1 MDAPRLHAWTLA
13 IATPLAL
20 LACGM
25 AAAGPGPDPSSP
37 SAGTYEISIC
47 PGECAPGGGA
57 AVRGTLVLEDSA
69 FASTAF
75 PDSARKYFEQVTA
88 MLLIADAQ
96 RAPTACFA
104 LERVVPRAATYAGL
118 DAAGLTRW
126 RSEPGGGVAVPLYR
140 SPDATYVAYLAA
152 DRNGLR
158 GRGVSRG
165 GGVERG
171 SIPEDS
177 IVARR
182 LGPPDRGIC
191 ARAAEAAAAEIR
203 TRR

>member
-1 MDAPRLHAWTLA
+1 MDAPRLHAWTLV
-13 IATPLAL
+13 IITPLTL

-25 AAAGPGPDPSSP
+25 AATGAGPNPSTP
-37 SAGTYEISIC
+37 PAGTYDISIC
-47 PGECAPGGGA
+47 PGGCGPGGSA

-69 FASTAF
+69 FSSATF
-75 PDSARKYFEQVTA
+75 PDSSRRYFEQVTA
-88 MLLIADAQ
+88 MLLVADAQ

-104 LERVVPRAATYAGL
+104 LGRVVPRAATYAGL

-126 RSEPGGGVAVPLYR
+126 RSDPGGGVAVPLYR
-140 SPDATYVAYLAA
+140 SPDATYVAYLSTV
-152 DRNGLR
+152 RNGLR

-165 GGVERG
+165 GGAERG

-182 LGPPDRGIC
+182 LGPPDRSIC